1 MCQTKDNRLHANTF
15 WCQTISFTED
25 NLNLC
30 GDHNHNHRKY
40 YALSRPLL
48 CYTNI
53 SDCVSAYVSVL
64 SSIEIFP
71 KLFVLVVIKIV
82 QCRVPLSVPSF
93 NRLIT
98 LSTRIV
104 HQSITTE
111 LPVHTV
117 VSQIEHTEF
126 VQSGTWRKLSTWF
139 LLIKPTKCTN
149 FSNLFVEWNSTC
161 FGQFLCPLSGVFHYT
176 HSNGVCQTGLLTAC
190 KQDQDGTQFHPV
202 SKPVW
207 HTPLLCVRWKTSD
220 DGQNCPKHVAFSFQE

>member
-15 WCQTISFTED
+15 RCQTKSFTED
-25 NLNLC
+25 TLNLC

-40 YALSRPLL
+40 YGLSRPLL

-53 SDCVSAYVSVL
+53 SVCVFAYVSVL
-64 SSIEIFP
+64 SSIEICS

-82 QCRVPLSVPSF
+82 QCRVPLSVPSR

-111 LPVHTV
+111 LPVHAM

-126 VQSGTWRKLSTWF
+126 VQPGS
-139 LLIKPTKCTN
+139 
-149 FSNLFVEWNSTC
+149 
-161 FGQFLCPLSGVFHYT
+161 
-176 HSNGVCQTGLLTAC
+176 LT
-190 KQDQDGTQFHPV
+190 
-202 SKPVW
+202 
-207 HTPLLCVRWKTSD
+207 
-220 DGQNCPKHVAFSFQE
+220 QNKHVMWMMMWALQTLVITATIYYYYYYYYHHHHHLLYAGYLYSYS